1 MDSTENKPSVPETGA
16 TPPVGEETTSLEPTN
31 DGSNTYNYYDDYGY
45 DHHHDESPQAV
56 GHEPANQSA
65 ALAPPASTPPPPPP
79 PPKPDDT
86 PGHEEEEADDGMLR
100 MSFMEHLEELR
111 ARILNTLYGIAVAF
125 MACIYFTPS
134 IWEAIRQPYVKA
146 MALNGVKDA
155 ELIQLSP
162 GEAFSILWVKLP
174 VLCAIFLS
182 SPWILYQVWGFI
194 SPGLYKHERR
204 WAAPFIIGSAL
215 LFILGGTFAYYVAFP
230 LGLGFLLGIGGG
242 MGIKVQVTLSEYF
255 DLFFNVELGMGI
267 VFELPVLIFVLAL
280 LRVVT
285 PQFLMRHSRYAILII
300 VIVAAIITPTPDVI
314 NLMLISVPMTLLY
327 FTGVFA
333 AYVLYLSREGRRLPW
348 FSILGVVVG
357 ILTLLLGSIY
367 LLLSRYG
374 YKLVQS
380 WPFLV
385 R

>member
-16 TPPVGEETTSLEPTN
+16 TSPVGETTSLEPTN

-45 DHHHDESPQAV
+45 DHHHQEDSPQVA
-56 GHEPANQSA
+56 EPAHQSTE
-65 ALAPPASTPPPPPP
+65 LAPPAPPSTPPPPPSP
-79 PPKPDDT
+79 SSAT
-86 PGHEEEEADDGMLR
+86 PEEPGEEEDDDGMLR

-111 ARILNTLYGIAVAF
+111 ARILNTLYGVGVAF
-125 MACIYFTPS
+125 MACIYFTPM

-174 VLCAIFLS
+174 VLCAIFLA
-182 SPWILYQVWGFI
+182 SPWILYQLWSFI

-204 WAAPFIIGSAL
+204 WAAPFIIGSAF

-242 MGIKVQVTLSEYF
+242 MGIKVSVTLSEYF

-280 LRVVT
+280 LRIVT
-285 PQFLMRHSRYAILII
+285 PQFLVRHSRYAILII

-333 AYVLYLSREGRRLPW
+333 AYVLHLSREGRSLPW
-348 FSILGVVVG
+348 LSILGVIVG
-357 ILTLLLGSIY
+357 ILTLLLGSTY

-374 YKLVQS
+374 YKLVQT

>member
-16 TPPVGEETTSLEPTN
+16 APPVGGEHTSLEPTN

-45 DHHHDESPQAV
+45 DHHHEDSGAQVVEQ
-56 GHEPANQSA
+56 ANQSVPA
-65 ALAPPASTPPPPPP
+65 SAAPPSEPPPPPSAP
-79 PPKPDDT
+79 NKAEEQHP
-86 PGHEEEEADDGMLR
+86 EEEEADDGMLR

-111 ARILNTLYGIAVAF
+111 ARILNTIYGIAVAF
-125 MACIYFTPS
+125 MACIYFTPR
-134 IWEAIRQPYVKA
+134 IWELIRQPYVKA
-146 MALNGVKDA
+146 MELNGVKDA
-155 ELIQLSP
+155 ELIMLTP

-182 SPWILYQVWGFI
+182 SPWILYQLWSFI

-230 LGLGFLLGIGGG
+230 LGLGFLLGIGSG
-242 MGIKVQVTLSEYF
+242 MGIKVSVTLSEYF

-285 PQFLMRHSRYAILII
+285 PQFLVRHSRYAILII
-300 VIVAAIITPTPDVI
+300 VIVAAVITPTPDVI

-333 AYVLYLSREGRRLPW
+333 AYVLYLSREGRRMPW